1 MNRPYITIDGNE
13 AAAYVAHKINE
24 VIAIYPITPSSPMGE
39 FSDQW
44 SSDGQPNIWGT
55 IPQVVEMQSE
65 AGAAGALHG
74 ALQGG
79 SLATTFTSAQGLLL
93 MIPNMYKIAGELTPC
108 VLHVAARSLAA
119 HALSI
124 FGDHQDVM
132 SVRGVGFAMLASNSV
147 QEVMD
152 MALISQ
158 AASMESRVP
167 FLHFFDGFRTSH
179 EVAKVEALAKEDL
192 QAMISDE
199 LVQAHRKR
207 GLTPDRPML
216 RGTAQNPDVYFQG
229 RETVNPFYLA
239 VPTIVQNAMD
249 KFAGLVGRKYE
260 LFQYSGA
267 PDAERVIILMGSGAE
282 VAEEAVEVMVE
293 KGQKVGLIKVRL
305 YRPFSAEH
313 FLQALPA
320 TTKSIAVLDRTKE
333 PGCLGEPMYQ
343 DVLTVLAEAQAS
355 GTLKFKS
362 MPKVIGGRYGL
373 SSKEFTPAMV
383 KGIFDEL
390 GKAKSKNH
398 FTVGIV
404 DDVTHTSIDYDP
416 QFSTEHAKTVRALFY
431 GLGADGTVG
440 ANKNSIKIIGE
451 DTDFYAQGYFVYD
464 SKKSGSITTSHLR
477 FGPKPLKSSYLISRA
492 NFVACHQFSF
502 LERIDMLRYA
512 DQGAVFLL
520 NSPFPADQVW
530 DEMPRKVQQQI
541 IDKKLKFYV
550 IDGYTVA
557 KDTGMGSRVNTI
569 MQTCFFAISGV
580 LPKEEAIEAIKHSI
594 EKTYGKRGESVVAK
608 NFAAVDAALAQLHEV
623 KVPATASSSKAVRL
637 AVPAQ
642 APEFVQNVLAPMIL
656 GNGDDL
662 PVSALPVD
670 GTFPTGTAQWE
681 KRNIALEI
689 PEWDEKIC
697 IQCVKCVL
705 VCPHAVIRAKVY
717 DSGLLKDAP
726 ATFKSKDAM
735 WKNFSGSK
743 YTLQV
748 APEDCTGCALCIEA
762 CPAKSKTEPKHR
774 AINMVPQIPLR
785 EQEARN
791 WDFFLGLPE
800 VDRSALSLTQVKDV
814 QLLQPLF
821 EFSGACSGCGETPY
835 IKLMSQLFG
844 DRTMVGNATG
854 CTSIYGGNLPTTPY
868 TFNKDG
874 RGIAWSNSLFEDA
887 AEFAMGFRLAYDK
900 QTEYARELLVRLGGQ
915 LPEALVKALLTADQ
929 SGEKGIREQ
938 RVRVVELKQK
948 LQGIK
953 TAEGKDLLSLADA
966 LVKKAVWAV
975 GGDGWAYD
983 IGYGGLDHVVASG
996 RNVNILVLDTEV
1008 YSNTGGQMS
1017 KATPMGAVA
1026 KFAAAGKPRP
1036 KKDLA
1041 MMAVNYGTAYVA
1053 RIAMGQSDMQT
1064 VKAFLEAEAY
1074 DGPSIIIAYSHCI
1087 AHGYDL
1093 VHGLDQQKLAVQ
1105 SGHWPLFRYNPML
1118 AEGGKNPFVLDSKAP
1133 TVPLEK
1139 YIYNETRYTMLRQA
1153 HPDHAVALLKGAQ
1166 AEVNE
1171 RWRLYEYLAAMPGP
1185 APKNEAKPED
1195 GKPLSK
1201 GAAND

>member
-557 KDTGMGSRVNTI
+557 KETGMGSRVNTI

-697 IQCVKCVL
+697 IQCGKCVL